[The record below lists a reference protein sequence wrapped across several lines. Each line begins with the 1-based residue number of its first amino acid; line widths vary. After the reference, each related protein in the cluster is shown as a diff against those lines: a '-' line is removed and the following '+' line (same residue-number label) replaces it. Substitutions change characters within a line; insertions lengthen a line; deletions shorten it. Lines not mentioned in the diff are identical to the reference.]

1 MTTKVSVGSEALSQ
15 GELFH
20 QSSFTGS
27 LEIPN
32 DLSGIDGVTRLAPD
46 SLDDGIA
53 PVSVDLVM
61 RAEQLKIVT
70 DRLAEINRTRGLS
83 DVLDTPQGQRVHRR
97 YDGDAHHVLH
107 KAEAIHGKRM
117 RAAKTAFALATGMQQ
132 MIDSGLMTE
141 EEAKKSTNEDWAQF
155 MKQYADANQP
165 NREKLR
171 RQQKKLVK
179 ALTRPDE

>member
-1 MTTKVSVGSEALSQ
+1 MTAKVITGPEAPAQ

-20 QSSFTGS
+20 QSSFTGH

-32 DLSGIDGVTRLAPD
+32 DLSGLGDTTPVVPD
-46 SLDDGIA
+46 SSEKA
-53 PVSVDLVM
+53 VTPVSVDLVM

-83 DVLDTPQGQRVHRR
+83 DVLDTPQGERVHGR
-97 YDGDAHHVLH
+97 YKGDAHHILY
-107 KAEAIHGKRM
+107 KAEGIHAKRM

-141 EEAKKSTNEDWAQF
+141 KEAKESTNEDWKQF

-171 RQQKKLVK
+171 RQQGKLVK
-179 ALTRPDE
+179 ALTRPSR